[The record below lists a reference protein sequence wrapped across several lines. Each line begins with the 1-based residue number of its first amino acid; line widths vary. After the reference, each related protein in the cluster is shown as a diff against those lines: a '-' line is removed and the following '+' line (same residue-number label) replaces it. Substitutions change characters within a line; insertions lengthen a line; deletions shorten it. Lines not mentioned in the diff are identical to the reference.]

1 VVDGLEQEMGDEVH
15 FARVDIND
23 DRGRSIGRKYGV
35 RRLPTFIVLDAKGK
49 VIYRKNG
56 GRPEADVIRARLAES
71 Q

>member
-23 DRGRSIGRKYGV
+23 EVGQTIGRKYGI
-35 RRLPTFIVLDAKGK
+35 RRVPTFIVLDGKGK

-56 GRPEADVIRARLAES
+56 GRPNGDVIRARLAAA